1 MYNQQQRHRH
11 RHNNYCF
18 DYNNIIVWLLLL
30 LLLLFLPNYQDISHD
45 DVGPG
50 RGHVSFM
57 RMVDAITYKPSER
70 HSFSLTTFDPNGK
83 LSQVEYALLAASFG
97 PPIIGVILPKNSQQ
111 QQQQQQQQRIVLASP
126 QILPSPLMDDDGTS
140 RFAVVS
146 PEIILGHTGIAADG
160 RVVTDAAQRL
170 AIEHSYT
177 YDEPIPVGLFLEELS
192 LFFQEYTMKRGSRP
206 FGCTLVVGYI
216 PSSSS
221 SDDDDDHNNKPRL
234 FRIDCSGSV
243 TELESIVIIN
253 GNFRGDGLQS
263 KLLDMI
269 NQQEEEESKTNDA
282 IKKNREQISYILQEA
297 LEETTTTTT
306 TTTSTTTSTE
316 SDNNDGDEVTSKEPP
331 KFKLP
336 MKIISASFDRKH
348 GLTVERR
355 DLKSSRMMK
364 QTKQ

>member
-1 MYNQQQRHRH
+1 MYKQQQHRYH
-11 RHNNYCF
+11 YYF
-18 DYNNIIVWLLLL
+18 IYNIIV
-30 LLLLFLPNYQDISHD
+30 LLFLVVNLRDKRC

-50 RGHVSFM
+50 YCGTALFM
-57 RMVDAITYKPSER
+57 KSVDAMTYKPSER

-97 PPIIGVILPKNSQQ
+97 PPIVGVIIPKNSQKQ
-111 QQQQQQQQRIVLASP
+111 QQGQQIVLASP

-146 PEIILGHTGIAADG
+146 PQIIIGHTGIAADG
-160 RVVTDAAQRL
+160 RVVMEAAQRL
-170 AIEHSYT
+170 AIEHSFT
-177 YDEPIPVGLFLEELS
+177 YDEPIPIGLFLEEIS
-192 LFFQEYTMKRGSRP
+192 LLFQEYTMKQGSRP

-221 SDDDDDHNNKPRL
+221 DDDDDDDDENNKPRL

-243 TELESIVIIN
+243 TELESFVIVN

-263 KLLDMI
+263 KLLNMI
-269 NQQEEEESKTNDA
+269 NQEKESKASNNDDA
-282 IKKNREQISYILQEA
+282 KMNREQISYILQDSLDEQ
-297 LEETTTTTT
+297 TTIP
-306 TTTSTTTSTE
+306 TSSTE
-316 SDNNDGDEVTSKEPP
+316 SDDKDNDDVTSKEIP
-331 KFKLP
+331 KFLLP
-336 MKIISASFDRKH
+336 MKIISASFDRIN

-355 DLKSSRMMK
+355 DLKSTTMK